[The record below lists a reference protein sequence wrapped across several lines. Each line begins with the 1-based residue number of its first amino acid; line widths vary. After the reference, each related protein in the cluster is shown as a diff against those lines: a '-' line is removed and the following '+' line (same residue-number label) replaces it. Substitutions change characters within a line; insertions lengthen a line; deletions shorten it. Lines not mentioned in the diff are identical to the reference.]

1 MKNTITRTKLE
12 TFIEQRVVIDN
23 KIKQL
28 ERQKSQR
35 GLFKDAKKVVG
46 TYWRFR
52 NKYFNGT
59 DYWYIYA
66 EVKGVRLVGS
76 SVYIVLDTYELN
88 KDNEIKISLNYKHL
102 ESTRPM
108 HCWDSILEEVFE
120 KNKQGIINQTNLT
133 N

>member
-35 GLFKDAKKVVG
+35 GLFKDAKKAVG
-46 TYWRFR
+46 THWRFR
-52 NKYFNGT
+52 NKFSNGT

-66 EVKGVRLVGS
+66 EVKGVRLIGS
-76 SVYIVLDTYELN
+76 SVYMVLDTYELN
-88 KDNEIKISLNYKHL
+88 KDNEIKISLNSK
-102 ESTRPM
+102 EIETVRPM

>member
-1 MKNTITRTKLE
+1 MESNICNNNKKN
-12 TFIEQRVVIDN
+12 
-23 KIKQL
+23 IK
-28 ERQKSQR
+28 EIKASSNVDESKS
-35 GLFKDAKKVVG
+35 
-46 TYWRFR
+46 
-52 NKYFNGT
+52 
-59 DYWYIYA
+59 I
-66 EVKGVRLVGS
+66 
-76 SVYIVLDTYELN
+76 IIN